1 MGQPIKRSES
11 LMPLSR
17 EHHLGLLFCWK
28 IRQGIK
34 FEVPKDRIARYVLF
48 FFDKFLKDHFTEEEQ
63 QVFIYATDEL
73 AAKAVAEHSNIK
85 SLVQKIGSDKAAKAY
100 SDLLALADM
109 VDDHIRFEER
119 VLFPDIEKRV
129 SEQELAMI
137 GSHLSA
143 EVLTDDYPDAFWI
156 KNKPADNAG

>member
-48 FFDKFLKDHFTEEEQ
+48 FFDKFLKDHFAEEEQ

-85 SLVQKIGSDKAAKAY
+85 SLVQKIENGLTVTSY
-100 SDLLALADM
+100 GDLLSLASM

-119 VLFPDIEKRV
+119 VLFPYIEKHI
-129 SEQELAMI
+129 SKQELEMI
-137 GSHLSA
+137 GSHLSS
-143 EVLTDDYPDAFWI
+143 ELLTDDYPDAFWI
-156 KNKPADNAG
+156 KDKSAG